1 MAYLKPQSPIQLKDS
16 DYVYPLTTIDQV
28 IDGNQR
34 LNVSFNNLEST
45 VNTRVS
51 TINTRVNNIPT
62 QIDDHFSFNS
72 STGVLTIYTTVE

>member
-34 LNVSFNNLEST
+34 LNVSCTNYQNT
-45 VNTRVS
+45 VNTR
-51 TINTRVNNIPT
+51 INGIPT
-62 QIDDHFSFNS
+62 QIETQLNNLFSFD
-72 STGVLTIYTTVE
+72 STTGTLTIQLPS

>member
-34 LNVSFNNLEST
+34 LNVSWTNYQNT
-45 VNTRVS
+45 VNTR
-51 TINTRVNNIPT
+51 INGIPT
-62 QIDDHFSFNS
+62 QIETQLNNLFSFD
-72 STGVLTIYTTVE
+72 STTGTLTIQLPS